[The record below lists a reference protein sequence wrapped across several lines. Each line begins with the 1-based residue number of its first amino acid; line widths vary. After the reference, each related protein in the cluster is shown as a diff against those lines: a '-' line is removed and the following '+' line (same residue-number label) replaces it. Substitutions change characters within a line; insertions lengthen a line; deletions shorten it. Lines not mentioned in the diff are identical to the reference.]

1 MATAIVTKNSSTPA
15 AVPVLAD
22 LAAGEL
28 AVNTADGT
36 LFAGTGA
43 GVIQIGD
50 PNAALTNA
58 ANTFTADNTFTTIT
72 TTGVATLSSVAAGD
86 ISGAAVTAT
95 SFAGDGSALTGL
107 PASGVTAGNGVDAI
121 EVLTAAAFA
130 ALTTKV
136 ATTMYVIVG

>member
-22 LAAGEL
+22 LVAGEL

-50 PNAALTNA
+50 PDSALINE
-58 ANTFTADNTFTTIT
+58 ANTFTETNTF
-72 TTGVATLSSVAAGD
+72 AD
-86 ISGAAVTAT
+86 INAEDVVAT
-95 SFAGDGSALTGL
+95 SFAGDGSLLTGL

-121 EVLTAAAFA
+121 EVMTAAAYT
-130 ALTTKV
+130 ALATKV
-136 ATTMYVIVG
+136 ATTMYVLIG

>member
-22 LAAGEL
+22 LVAGEL

-43 GVIQIGD
+43 GVVQIGNPD
-50 PNAALTNA
+50 AALVNTT
-58 ANTFTADNTFTTIT
+58 NTFTQTNTFADVNAEDV
-72 TTGVATLSSVAAGD
+72 VATTFS
-86 ISGAAVTAT
+86 
-95 SFAGDGSALTGL
+95 GDGSLLTGL

-121 EVLTAAAFA
+121 EVMTSAAYTALASKA
-130 ALTTKV
+130 
-136 ATTMYVIVG
+136 ATTMYVLIG

>member
-22 LAAGEL
+22 LVAGEL

-50 PNAALTNA
+50 PDSALINE
-58 ANTFTADNTFTTIT
+58 ANTFTETNTF
-72 TTGVATLSSVAAGD
+72 AD
-86 ISGAAVTAT
+86 INAEDVVAT
-95 SFAGDGSALTGL
+95 SFAGDGSLLTGL

-121 EVLTAAAFA
+121 EVMTAAAYT
-130 ALTTKV
+130 ALATKV
-136 ATTMYVIVG
+136 ATTMYILIG

>member
-1 MATAIVTKNSSTPA
+1 MATAIITKNSSTPA

-22 LAAGEL
+22 LLAGEL

-36 LFAGTGA
+36 LFAGTGS

-50 PNAALTNA
+50 PDSALTNA
-58 ANTFTADNTFTTIT
+58 ANVFTETNTFADLAADAVTAVSVD
-72 TTGVATLSSVAAGD
+72 TGDVTA
-86 ISGAAVTAT
+86 AAVTAV

-121 EVLTAAAFA
+121 EVLTTAAYT
-130 ALTTKV
+130 ALSPKV
-136 ATTMYVIVG
+136 STTMYVLIG

>member
-22 LAAGEL
+22 LVAGEL

-50 PNAALTNA
+50 PDAALTNE
-58 ANTFTADNTFTTIT
+58 ANTFTQTNTF
-72 TTGVATLSSVAAGD
+72 AD
-86 ISGAAVTAT
+86 INAEDVVAT
-95 SFAGDGSALTGL
+95 SFAGDGSLLTGL
-107 PASGVTAGNGVDAI
+107 PASGVTAGNGVNAI
-121 EVLTAAAFA
+121 EVMTAAAYT
-130 ALTTKV
+130 ALATKV
-136 ATTMYVIVG
+136 ATTMYVLIG

>member
-22 LAAGEL
+22 LVAGEL

-50 PNAALTNA
+50 PDAALTNE
-58 ANTFTADNTFTTIT
+58 ANTFTQTNTFADIN
-72 TTGVATLSSVAAGD
+72 AAD
-86 ISGAAVTAT
+86 VNAADVVAT
-95 SFAGDGSALTGL
+95 SFAGDGSLLTGL

-121 EVLTAAAFA
+121 EVMTAAAYT
-130 ALTTKV
+130 ALATKV
-136 ATTMYVIVG
+136 ATTMYILIG